1 MQQED
6 SRRREKIQKK
16 MWEKLHRNILMLCK
30 ALLDIVGSDETHAEV
45 ARRENESETSAL
57 DKKRNA
63 IATELGINFN

>member
-1 MQQED
+1 
-6 SRRREKIQKK
+6 

-45 ARRENESETSAL
+45 ARRENEREISAL